1 MTKPNCLRCG
11 YEPVKL
17 CHLKD
22 HLKRKNKCEPKL
34 MDISTD
40 ECLAILNQKD
50 KDKVI
55 ELLYIHLRDKNKEI
69 KNLQNQVN
77 TLTVNQGNENR
88 NVVGDH
94 NKIDQSVHI
103 HISVNSYEKTDYNV
117 LKDKI
122 HTCIKD
128 GKVDESKLIK
138 LLHFN
143 KEHPENHN
151 LKIVSK
157 RDNRIQ
163 VFNGKEFEESCYQG
177 KEGIWKL
184 GQDTLKKTE
193 KTQVL
198 DEENLFNSIDDPDLN
213 PVQLNEKRERTNTLR
228 NVLFSGSA
236 LT

>member
-1 MTKPNCLRCG
+1 MTDYKCFRCG
-11 YEPVKL
+11 YETIYKKDVKR
-17 CHLKD
+17 HLS
-22 HLKRKNKCEPKL
+22 RKKVCDPIV
-34 MDISTD
+34 MDINRE
-40 ECLAILNQKD
+40 ECLKMINNDNKDIINILLNQ
-50 KDKVI
+50 
-55 ELLYIHLRDKNKEI
+55 I

-213 PVQLNEKRERTNTLR
+213 PVRLNEKRERTNTLR
-228 NVLFSGSA
+228 NVLFRGSA